1 MMIFGIVITLAPNFF
16 EGMSMMM
23 FLTVFIGFPI
33 FITGLVKL
41 IKSFFEASEQNSTRN
56 KIGKFL
62 VILAWICLVLIILGS
77 SFVLLFL
84 ANATS

>member
-1 MMIFGIVITLAPNFF
+1 MMIFGVFITVMPNFF

-41 IKSFFEASEQNSTRN
+41 IKSFFETSEQDSTRN

-62 VILAWICLVLIILGS
+62 AILAWVCLVFVILGS
-77 SFVLLFL
+77 GFVLLFL
-84 ANATS
+84 ANASS